1 MFTPVINE
9 VIRMHSAKPLTF
21 DPLMWNGENVLLCP
35 VCGEE
40 YLHQGK
46 IEVFERSE
54 DDVFG
59 THTMVNGPCTNVC
72 HDSLEGNPS
81 ARRQGLIIHFLCE
94 GCGHIYVMEIYQH
107 KGLTFMGW
115 QV

>member
-1 MFTPVINE
+1 MSCT
-9 VIRMHSAKPLTF
+9 KPLTF
-21 DPLMWNGENVLLCP
+21 DPIMWNGENVLLCP
-35 VCGEE
+35 ACGEE

-59 THTMVNGPCTNVC
+59 THTMINGPCTTVCHENVC
-72 HDSLEGNPS
+72 HDAVKGNPS
-81 ARRQGLIIHFLCE
+81 SRRQGLTIEFFCE
-94 GCGHIYVMEIYQH
+94 FCNCCYVMEIYQH

-115 QV
+115 R